1 MALLVAALVTF
12 PAVRTVSGCVSEY
25 EQFVCVHIFKSQVRE
40 LLLHVCT
47 CVCAHNSRIH
57 EVYTDMTSLSTG
69 GK

>member
-47 CVCAHNSRIH
+47 CVCVSLITHAYMK
-57 EVYTDMTSLSTG
+57 YTQI
-69 GK
+69 